1 MNTFRFIGS
10 SLIAIALLV
19 EPTVA
24 SARDRATPP
33 LPIAPREVVNPYQPA
48 LECLATQL
56 TDEQRATSIG
66 VGYLLDRTGRN
77 SYSQDSAAGTFLGQG
92 SDDMMM
98 TSLAQTGMRVVG
110 FNPAFRQALDWQL
123 AKVMAG
129 GQQISVTLPDI
140 IVEGS
145 FSSLDF
151 GSSNVRE
158 LYIFGIGGGTRA
170 YHLRYTM
177 DIRATSMPGG
187 RLPGGEVLATLAL
200 EKDVFG
206 RENRAGI
213 ASFFGGGGDSTYVEF
228 NIGTQR
234 REMLQYSQRYMISR
248 AAFGIVANL
257 WNITACDEILAYS
270 DGIVTG
276 QIQTTRNTPGQ

>member
-1 MNTFRFIGS
+1 MSPFRFIGS

-24 SARDRATPP
+24 SAGTRATPP
-33 LPIAPREVVNPYQPA
+33 LPTAPREVVNPYKPA

-56 TDEQRATSIG
+56 TPEQKATSIG
-66 VGYLLDRTGRN
+66 VGYMLDRTGRD
-77 SYSQDSAAGTFLGQG
+77 SYSQESAAGKFLGQG
-92 SDDMMM
+92 SDDMFI
-98 TSLAQTGMRVVG
+98 TALAQTGMKVVG

-123 AKVMAG
+123 PKLMAG
-129 GQQISVTLPDI
+129 RQPVMVTLPDI
-140 IVEGS
+140 LVEGS

-170 YHLRYTM
+170 YQLRYSM

-213 ASFFGGGGDSTYVEF
+213 ASFFGGAGDSTYVEF

-257 WNITACDEILAYS
+257 WKITACNEILAYS

-276 QIQTTRNTPGQ
+276 QIQVARNTP